1 VIVGALLNA
10 AYEADGAAQGRML
23 FLLDEVAR
31 LGPMAALE
39 AARDAG
45 RKYGIT
51 LLLLY
56 QSAGQLT
63 EQWGRE
69 GARAWVDSTAWRLYA
84 AVQDPET
91 ARELSQLCGEHG
103 VLATSEGDSRG
114 TSRRWG
120 DATSASSG
128 KSANR
133 SEIRRP
139 LIKPDELLQ
148 DARADEAF
156 VIARGHKPLRC
167 GRAIYFRRPEMVA
180 QVDPSRF
187 QSPPQAQGG

>member
-1 VIVGALLNA
+1 
-10 AYEADGAAQGRML
+10 M
-23 FLLDEVAR
+23 
-31 LGPMAALE
+31 
-39 AARDAG
+39 
-45 RKYGIT
+45 
-51 LLLLY
+51 
-56 QSAGQLT
+56 
-63 EQWGRE
+63 
-69 GARAWVDSTAWRLYA
+69 
-84 AVQDPET
+84 
-91 ARELSQLCGEHG
+91 
-103 VLATSEGDSRG
+103 LATSEGDTRG

-187 QSPPQAQGG
+187 QAPHRPKAAE